1 MPNNKEGQTRRS
13 APTDE
18 LMREIYLAIYVALE
32 SRLHLIGSVIDAES
46 RKEILAQQI
55 YDKGDFYGNTG
66 YLVETSP
73 SAMILRVGSNVRHE
87 PFVLG
92 GKVPSWTPI
101 APLIAWVERK
111 HLSWTDK
118 ETGKALTVAEIA
130 YLIRGKIKREGI
142 ATRNVFAEV
151 IANREQWI
159 YQQLNDIEV
168 SL

>member
-1 MPNNKEGQTRRS
+1 MPDSYTTPE
-13 APTDE
+13 D
-18 LMREIYLAIYVALE
+18 LIIEIYRAIYTALE
-32 SRLHLIGSVIDAES
+32 SRLHLIGSTIDAES

-66 YLVETSP
+66 YLLQTTDT
-73 SAMILRVGSNVRHE
+73 AMILRVGSNVKHE

-118 ETGKALTVAEIA
+118 ATGKALTVAEIA

-142 ATRNVFAEV
+142 AARNVFAQV

-159 YQQLNDIEV
+159 YQQLSSIEV

>member
-1 MPNNKEGQTRRS
+1 MPDSYTT
-13 APTDE
+13 PDE
-18 LMREIYLAIYVALE
+18 LMRDIYLAIYTALE
-32 SRLHLIGSVIDAES
+32 SRLHLIGSVLDAES
-46 RKEILAQQI
+46 RKEIRAQQI

-73 SAMILRVGSNVRHE
+73 DAMILRVGSNVRHE
-87 PFVLG
+87 PFILG

-118 ETGKALTVAEIA
+118 ETGKLLTVAEIA

-142 ATRNVFAEV
+142 QAHNVFAEV
-151 IANREQWI
+151 ITKREQWI
-159 YQQLNDIEV
+159 YQQFNSIEV
-168 SL
+168 RL

>member
-1 MPNNKEGQTRRS
+1 MPDSNAVT
-13 APTDE
+13 PDE
-18 LMREIYLAIYVALE
+18 LIREIYLAIFTALE
-32 SRLHLIGSVIDAES
+32 SRLHLIGSMIDAES

-66 YLVETSP
+66 YLLQATDA
-73 SAMILRVGSNVRHE
+73 AMVLRVGSNVKHE

-118 ETGKALTVAEIA
+118 ETGKALSVAEIA

-142 ATRNVFAEV
+142 AARNVFASV

-159 YQQLNDIEV
+159 YQQLSDIEV

>member
-1 MPNNKEGQTRRS
+1 MPDRDFTSPE
-13 APTDE
+13 E
-18 LMREIYLAIYVALE
+18 LMIEIYRAIYTALE

-66 YLVETSP
+66 YLLQTTDT
-73 SAMILRVGSNVRHE
+73 AMILRVGSNVRHE

-118 ETGKALTVAEIA
+118 ETGKLLTVAGIA

-142 ATRNVFAEV
+142 AARNVFASV

-159 YQQLNDIEV
+159 YQQLSSIEV

>member
-1 MPNNKEGQTRRS
+1 MPEQNSNTL
-13 APTDE
+13 DE
-18 LMREIYLAIYVALE
+18 IMVEVYRAIYSALE

-46 RKEILAQQI
+46 RREILAQQI

-73 SAMILRVGSNVRHE
+73 SAMILRVGSNVKHE

-142 ATRNVFAEV
+142 AARNVLASV

>member
-1 MPNNKEGQTRRS
+1 MPEQNSNTL
-13 APTDE
+13 DE
-18 LMREIYLAIYVALE
+18 IMVEVYRAIYSALE

-46 RKEILAQQI
+46 RKEILAEQI

-66 YLVETSP
+66 YLLQTTDT
-73 SAMILRVGSNVRHE
+73 AMILRVGSNVKHE

-142 ATRNVFAEV
+142 AARNVFAEV

-159 YQQLNDIEV
+159 YQQLSSIEV

>member
-1 MPNNKEGQTRRS
+1 MPEQNSNTL
-13 APTDE
+13 DE
-18 LMREIYLAIYVALE
+18 LMIEIYRAIYAALE
-32 SRLHLIGSVIDAES
+32 SRLHLIGSVIDADA

-55 YDKGDFYGNTG
+55 FDKGDFYGNTG
-66 YLVETSP
+66 YLLQTTD

-142 ATRNVFAEV
+142 AARNVFAEV

>member
-1 MPNNKEGQTRRS
+1 MPDRDLTS
-13 APTDE
+13 PDE
-18 LMREIYLAIYVALE
+18 LMIEIYRAIYAALE
-32 SRLHLIGSVIDAES
+32 SRLHLIGSVLDAES

-66 YLVETSP
+66 YLLQTTD

-118 ETGKALTVAEIA
+118 ETGKILTRDEIA
-130 YLIRGKIKREGI
+130 YLIRGKMKREGI
-142 ATRNVFAEV
+142 TARNVFAAV

-159 YQQLNDIEV
+159 YQQLSSIEV
-168 SL
+168 NL

>member
-1 MPNNKEGQTRRS
+1 MPDRDYTS
-13 APTDE
+13 PDE
-18 LMREIYLAIYVALE
+18 LMRDIYLAIYAALE

-55 YDKGDFYGNTG
+55 YDKGDFYGNTS

-73 SAMILRVGSNVRHE
+73 DAMILRVGSNVKHE

-111 HLSWTDK
+111 HMSWTDK

-142 ATRNVFAEV
+142 AARNVFALV

>member
-1 MPNNKEGQTRRS
+1 
-13 APTDE
+13 
-18 LMREIYLAIYVALE
+18 MREVYLAIYTALE
-32 SRLHLIGSVIDAES
+32 SRLHLIGSVIDADS

-66 YLVETSP
+66 YLVQTDPNS
-73 SAMILRVGSNVRHE
+73 MILRVGSNVKHE

-118 ETGKALTVAEIA
+118 ETGKQQTVAEIA

-142 ATRNVFAEV
+142 AARNVFSSV

>member
-1 MPNNKEGQTRRS
+1 MQDSNAVTP
-13 APTDE
+13 DE
-18 LMREIYLAIYVALE
+18 LMREIYLAIYAALE
-32 SRLHLIGSVIDAES
+32 SRLHLIGSMIDADA
-46 RKEILAQQI
+46 RKDILAQQI

-66 YLVETSP
+66 YLIETSP
-73 SAMILRVGSNVRHE
+73 LAMILRVGSNVRHE

-92 GKVPSWTPI
+92 GKMPSWTPI

-111 HLSWTDK
+111 HLSWTHK

-142 ATRNVFAEV
+142 AARNVFAEV

>member
-1 MPNNKEGQTRRS
+1 MPEQNSNTI
-13 APTDE
+13 DE
-18 LMREIYLAIYVALE
+18 IMIEVYRAIYAALE

-66 YLVETSP
+66 YLLETSP
-73 SAMILRVGSNVRHE
+73 DAMILRVGSNVRHE

-118 ETGKALTVAEIA
+118 ETGKLLTVTEIA

-142 ATRNVFAEV
+142 AARNVFAEV

-159 YQQLNDIEV
+159 YQQLSSIEV

>member
-1 MPNNKEGQTRRS
+1 MPDSNAVT
-13 APTDE
+13 PDE
-18 LMREIYLAIYVALE
+18 LIREIYLAIFTALE
-32 SRLHLIGSVIDAES
+32 SRLHLIGSMIDAES

-66 YLVETSP
+66 YLLQATDA
-73 SAMILRVGSNVRHE
+73 AMVLRVGSNVKHE

-118 ETGKALTVAEIA
+118 ETGKALSVAEIA

-142 ATRNVFAEV
+142 AARNVFASV

>member
-1 MPNNKEGQTRRS
+1 MPDSYTN
-13 APTDE
+13 PDE
-18 LMREIYLAIYVALE
+18 LMIEIYRAIYAALE

-73 SAMILRVGSNVRHE
+73 EAMILRVGSNVKHE

-142 ATRNVFAEV
+142 AARNVFVSV

>member
-1 MPNNKEGQTRRS
+1 MADRVFESP
-13 APTDE
+13 DE
-18 LMREIYLAIYVALE
+18 LMIEIYRAIYTALE
-32 SRLHLIGSVIDAES
+32 SRLHLIGSVIDADS

-66 YLVETSP
+66 YLVETQP
-73 SAMILRVGSNVRHE
+73 SGMTLRVGSNVKHE

-101 APLIAWVERK
+101 APLIGWVERK

-118 ETGKALTVAEIA
+118 ATGKLLTARQIA

-142 ATRNVFAEV
+142 AARNVFAEV
-151 IANREQWI
+151 ISNREQWI
-159 YQQLNDIEV
+159 YQQLSSIEV

>member
-1 MPNNKEGQTRRS
+1 MPDSYTT
-13 APTDE
+13 PDE
-18 LMREIYLAIYVALE
+18 LMREIYRAIYAALE

-66 YLVETSP
+66 YVVETDDSG
-73 SAMILRVGSNVRHE
+73 MTLRVGSNVKHE

-142 ATRNVFAEV
+142 AARNVFASV

>member
-1 MPNNKEGQTRRS
+1 MPEQNSNTL
-13 APTDE
+13 DE
-18 LMREIYLAIYVALE
+18 VMVEVYRAIYSALE

-55 YDKGDFYGNTG
+55 YDKGDFYGNTS
-66 YLVETSP
+66 YLLQTTDT
-73 SAMILRVGSNVRHE
+73 AMILRVGSNVRHE

-101 APLIAWVERK
+101 SPLIAWVERK

-118 ETGKALTVAEIA
+118 ETGKAQTVAGIA

-142 ATRNVFAEV
+142 AARNVFVSV

>member
-1 MPNNKEGQTRRS
+1 MPEQNSNT
-13 APTDE
+13 PDE
-18 LMREIYLAIYVALE
+18 VMVEVYRAIYAALE
-32 SRLHLIGSVIDAES
+32 SRLHLIGSVIDTES

-66 YLVETSP
+66 YLLQTTDT
-73 SAMILRVGSNVRHE
+73 AMILRVGSNVKHE
-87 PFVLG
+87 PYVLG

-142 ATRNVFAEV
+142 TARNVFASV

-159 YQQLNDIEV
+159 FQQLNDIEV

>member
-1 MPNNKEGQTRRS
+1 MPDRDYTS
-13 APTDE
+13 PDE
-18 LMREIYLAIYVALE
+18 LMRDIYLAIYAALE

-46 RKEILAQQI
+46 RREILAQQI

-66 YLVETSP
+66 YLLQTTDT
-73 SAMILRVGSNVRHE
+73 AMILRVGSNIRYE

-118 ETGKALTVAEIA
+118 ETGKALTVAGIA

-142 ATRNVFAEV
+142 AARNVFASV

>member
-1 MPNNKEGQTRRS
+1 MMPQSDFNSPE
-13 APTDE
+13 E
-18 LMREIYLAIYVALE
+18 LMVEIYRAIYTALE
-32 SRLHLIGSVIDAES
+32 SRLHLIGSVIDADS
-46 RKEILAQQI
+46 RKEILTQQI
-55 YDKGDFYGNTG
+55 YDKGDFYSNTG
-66 YLVETSP
+66 YVVETNDSG
-73 SAMILRVGSNVRHE
+73 MTLRVGSNVKHE

-118 ETGKALTVAEIA
+118 ETGKALTIAEIA

-142 ATRNVFAEV
+142 AARNVFASV

>member
-1 MPNNKEGQTRRS
+1 MPEQNSNS
-13 APTDE
+13 LDE
-18 LMREIYLAIYVALE
+18 IMVEVYRAIYSALE
-32 SRLHLIGSVIDAES
+32 SRLHLIGSVIDADS
-46 RKEILAQQI
+46 RKEILTQQI

-66 YLVETSP
+66 YVVETNDSG
-73 SAMILRVGSNVRHE
+73 MTLRVGSNVKHE

-142 ATRNVFAEV
+142 AARNVFAEV

-159 YQQLNDIEV
+159 YQQLNSIEV

>member
-1 MPNNKEGQTRRS
+1 MPEQNSNTL
-13 APTDE
+13 DE
-18 LMREIYLAIYVALE
+18 IMVEVYRAIYAALE
-32 SRLHLIGSVIDAES
+32 SRLYLIGSVIDAES

-92 GKVPSWTPI
+92 GKVASWTPI
-101 APLIAWVERK
+101 APLLAWVERK

-142 ATRNVFAEV
+142 AARNVFASV
-151 IANREQWI
+151 ISNREQWI

>member
-1 MPNNKEGQTRRS
+1 MPDRDFTSPE
-13 APTDE
+13 E
-18 LMREIYLAIYVALE
+18 LMIEIYRAIYSALE
-32 SRLHLIGSVIDAES
+32 SRLHLIGSVIDADS

-66 YLVETSP
+66 YLLQTTD

-92 GKVPSWTPI
+92 GEVPSWTPI

-142 ATRNVFAEV
+142 AARNVFAQV

-159 YQQLNDIEV
+159 YQQLNSIEV

>member
-1 MPNNKEGQTRRS
+1 MPDNYTT
-13 APTDE
+13 PDE
-18 LMREIYLAIYVALE
+18 LMREIYRAIYAALE

-73 SAMILRVGSNVRHE
+73 DAMILRVGSNVRHE

-92 GKVPSWTPI
+92 GKVPSWTPV

-118 ETGKALTVAEIA
+118 DTGKLLTVAEIA

-142 ATRNVFAEV
+142 AARNVFAQV

>member
-1 MPNNKEGQTRRS
+1 MPDRDVTS
-13 APTDE
+13 PVE
-18 LMREIYLAIYVALE
+18 LMIEIYRAIYAALE
-32 SRLHLIGSVIDAES
+32 SRLHLIGSVIDADA

-66 YLVETSP
+66 YLVETTDT
-73 SAMILRVGSNVRHE
+73 AMILRVGSNVKHE
-87 PFVLG
+87 PYVLG

-101 APLIAWVERK
+101 APLIGWVERK

-142 ATRNVFAEV
+142 AARNVFALV